1 MGRGSLQ
8 LRGRPHSIVCW
19 QRRKHSASSFDM
31 AHSFESSGQRAPD
44 PARCAPKRFY
54 VSVTLA
60 QPRMQCPGAKCRSAC
75 GWSGGSSMV
84 SPCYL
89 SLAAILLTA
98 STISAQ
104 AVDEI
109 QVYNAEIAK
118 VGQWTFQLH
127 NNYAFIG
134 RKEPDFPGGLVRMP
148 ST

>member
-1 MGRGSLQ
+1 
-8 LRGRPHSIVCW
+8 
-19 QRRKHSASSFDM
+19 
-31 AHSFESSGQRAPD
+31 
-44 PARCAPKRFY
+44 
-54 VSVTLA
+54 
-60 QPRMQCPGAKCRSAC
+60 
-75 GWSGGSSMV
+75 MV
-84 SPCYL
+84 SPRYL

-127 NNYAFIG
+127 TNYAFMG

-148 ST
+148 STRS